1 MRAFNLGCEME
12 RPTPDVGTTLF
23 VQIGGL
29 PSLFANRDEN
39 V

>member
-12 RPTPDVGTTLF
+12 RPTADVGSTLF
-23 VQIGGL
+23 VHTGGP
-29 PSLFANRDEN
+29 PSQFANRDEN